1 MDPGD
6 TMHLLHNDHVEKQEF
21 TEGLS
26 LKVLNIG
33 SNKIAGQI
41 PSSISNL
48 VELERL
54 DISRNLIPGTIPISL
69 GQFVKLHWLDI
80 FINSLTGKIP
90 TSLLGIKIMRHAS
103 FRANRLCGEIPQDRP
118 YNIFP
123 ASAYARNLCLCG
135 KPMPPCKGKKQ
146 ETSR

>member
-1 MDPGD
+1 MFPFLQLESSKFRMGFP
-6 TMHLLHNDHVEKQEF
+6 LLIFIQ
-21 TEGLS
+21 T
-26 LKVLNIG
+26 